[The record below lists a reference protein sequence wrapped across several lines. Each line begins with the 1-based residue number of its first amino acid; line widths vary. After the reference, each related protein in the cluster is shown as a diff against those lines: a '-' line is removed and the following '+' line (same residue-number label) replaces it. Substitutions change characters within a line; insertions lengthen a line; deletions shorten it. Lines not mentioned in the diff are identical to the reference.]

1 MVRTGYLEFGARTA
15 ASPHDEC
22 RGEQTSRR
30 TLERADEDVD
40 EHRQEHGGDE
50 RENETSRR
58 AAVDA

>member
-15 ASPHDEC
+15 ASP
-22 RGEQTSRR
+22 RGESWGQTSPR

-50 RENETSRR
+50 REHKTSRR